1 MTTCAPP
8 APPLRRTLVDV
19 QTTVDD
25 VPLSTAPPGHSDG
38 VFTSP
43 PTILLLNPTSL
54 AKPHALSMLH
64 ADMIAQD
71 VQVAVISETWFK
83 ARHSAPLT
91 NIPGYTTFRLDRS
104 RRRGGGVAVY
114 IDAGVRAEVCSALGH
129 KDYEVLWVKTQIGT
143 SPLFICAL
151 YHPPT
156 PIYGTNDLLEY
167 LEATLVNMFK
177 ITDSPTIILA
187 GDMNKLPVDR
197 LVALGLISVV
207 NKPTHCGSCL
217 DRNPNPNPN
226 PNPRG
231 GKKRPKHMVLVP
243 QDRLEEGLICQGTEA
258 SEVKGGPE
266 HTPHATARRR
276 AAWRRSLSA
285 SEISPHQQ
293 GEAYR
298 SRATSVARQTVER
311 ERMGSPEVLR
321 TLRACKD
328 WEAWARV
335 LATWGA
341 KERWMS
347 SSTPRRR
354 RVVTGTMSLVRGG
367 RTSPRVH
374 RKETTSSDV
383 FETLRVWLLS
393 ADQAATLASSAAM
406 EEVLEAGTTRVA
418 SSAYLQNELPGV
430 TAPRSHVLMINMGGP
445 RAEPWTTLE
454 NNNNNNDNLI

>member
-1 MTTCAPP
+1 MSRPLYYSAAALYRLRPTRQPLCSADLLWRIESYGLFHFRGCRGGRHIQRQVRTVPPRPLYTRGLVTTCAPP

-258 SEVKGGPE
+258 SEVKGGAGAYPPRNSPAE
-266 HTPHATARRR
+266 G
-276 AAWRRSLSA
+276 SL
-285 SEISPHQQ
+285 
-293 GEAYR
+293 EA
-298 SRATSVARQTVER
+298 E
-311 ERMGSPEVLR
+311 PICLR
-321 TLRACKD
+321 DIPAP
-328 WEAWARV
+328 A
-335 LATWGA
+335 
-341 KERWMS
+341 
-347 SSTPRRR
+347 
-354 RVVTGTMSLVRGG
+354 RGG
-367 RTSPRVH
+367 
-374 RKETTSSDV
+374 
-383 FETLRVWLLS
+383 
-393 ADQAATLASSAAM
+393 
-406 EEVLEAGTTRVA
+406 
-418 SSAYLQNELPGV
+418 
-430 TAPRSHVLMINMGGP
+430 I
-445 RAEPWTTLE
+445 
-454 NNNNNNDNLI
+454 

>member
-1 MTTCAPP
+1 M
-8 APPLRRTLVDV
+8 
-19 QTTVDD
+19 
-25 VPLSTAPPGHSDG
+25 PLSTAPPGHSDG

-217 DRNPNPNPN
+217 DHNPNPNPN

-231 GKKRPKHMVLVP
+231 G
-243 QDRLEEGLICQGTEA
+243 EEEA
-258 SEVKGGPE
+258 
-266 HTPHATARRR
+266 
-276 AAWRRSLSA
+276 
-285 SEISPHQQ
+285 
-293 GEAYR
+293 
-298 SRATSVARQTVER
+298 
-311 ERMGSPEVLR
+311 
-321 TLRACKD
+321 
-328 WEAWARV
+328 
-335 LATWGA
+335 
-341 KERWMS
+341 
-347 SSTPRRR
+347 
-354 RVVTGTMSLVRGG
+354 
-367 RTSPRVH
+367 
-374 RKETTSSDV
+374 
-383 FETLRVWLLS
+383 
-393 ADQAATLASSAAM
+393 
-406 EEVLEAGTTRVA
+406 
-418 SSAYLQNELPGV
+418 
-430 TAPRSHVLMINMGGP
+430 
-445 RAEPWTTLE
+445 
-454 NNNNNNDNLI
+454 